1 MAGGPPAAVYEARM
15 TQIATVA
22 RVIEADAYVTSQPL
36 DAFEPE
42 HLGYAFEL
50 AGAGCTAIIA
60 NTPHKTGE
68 ACAIVRNLVALVE
81 GVRRFCR
88 RPVHV
93 DLGR

>member
-1 MAGGPPAAVYEARM
+1 MPQIPAA
-15 TQIATVA
+15 
-22 RVIEADAYVTSQPL
+22 RVVEADGYVTSQPL

-42 HLGYAFEL
+42 HLRYAFEL

-60 NTPHKTGE
+60 NTPHNTGE

-88 RPVHV
+88 RHVHV